1 MGNPGI
7 NVLSK
12 SWCGHSQL
20 ALTDEL
26 NIAKWKIGALDNS
39 DAILEGKTFIE
50 EVVKVHRASSG
61 KHLKFIKLFG
71 QNNWTIMY
79 NPIVLAL
86 MY

>member
-1 MGNPGI
+1 MKI
-7 NVLSK
+7 
-12 SWCGHSQL
+12 
-20 ALTDEL
+20 T
-26 NIAKWKIGALDNS
+26 WKIGALDNS
-39 DAILEGKTFIE
+39 DAILEEKFIE
-50 EVVKVHRASSG
+50 EVVKVHRARSG